1 MNKLNASERLKS
13 AKINEETREI
23 ELMLKTIKNEE
34 YRLLTNFMYLSPEDL
49 EVYVDVTRK
58 GEYIL
63 SVRALTRKLI
73 DVGKS
78 V

>member
-1 MNKLNASERLKS
+1 MNKLNAGERLRN
-13 AKINEETREI
+13 AKISEETREI
-23 ELMLKTIKNEE
+23 EQMLRTIKNEE
-34 YRLLTNFMYLSPEDL
+34 YKLLTNFMFLSYEDL

-73 DVGKS
+73 DAGKS

>member
-1 MNKLNASERLKS
+1 MNKLNAGERLKS
-13 AKINEETREI
+13 AKISEETREI
-23 ELMLKTIKNEE
+23 ELMLRTIKNEE
-34 YRLLTNFMYLSPEDL
+34 YKLLTNFMFLSYEDL